1 MEIKKEY
8 NNFYEIEEM
17 VWSGAVDTLNSIV
30 EADKE
35 DEFMQLLEDVFMD
48 SETPTETEVND
59 FIWFETDFIFEHLGL
74 DEDGNVIKEGQ
85 DKEGQDF
92 EDVED
97 SVTRM
102 KSTDDFDTYCDD
114 SDCDM
119 CILNYCKSQSDCKE
133 KFENYWNQVTD
144 IEDIIDAWKD
154 MFEA

>member
-8 NNFYEIEEM
+8 NNFYEIEDM
-17 VWSGAVDTLNSIV
+17 VWSGAIDTLNSIV
-30 EADKE
+30 EANKE

-48 SETPTETEVND
+48 SEIPTETEVND

-74 DEDGNVIKEGQ
+74 DEDGNILKEE
-85 DKEGQDF
+85 EGQDF

-97 SVTRM
+97 SVARM
-102 KSTDDFDTYCDD
+102 KSTDDFEKFCNDN

-119 CILNYCKSQSDCKE
+119 CILNYCDSRQDCRE
-133 KFENYWNQVTD
+133 EFENYWNQVKN

>member
-17 VWSGAVDTLNSIV
+17 AWSGEINTLNSII

-35 DEFMQLLEDVFMD
+35 DEFMQLLEEVFWD
-48 SETPTETEVND
+48 KTPTDTEVND
-59 FIWFETDFIFEHLGL
+59 FIWFETDFIFGNLGL
-74 DEDGNVIKEGQ
+74 DEDGNIP
-85 DKEGQDF
+85 KEGQDF

-97 SVTRM
+97 SIVRM
-102 KSTDDFDTYCDD
+102 KSTDDFDTYCND

-119 CILNYCKSQSDCKE
+119 CILNYCKSQSYCKGE
-133 KFENYWNQVTD
+133 FEDYWNQVTG
-144 IEDIIDAWKD
+144 IEEIIDAWKD

>member
-8 NNFYEIEEM
+8 NSFYEIEEM
-17 VWSGAVDTLNSIV
+17 VWSGAIDTLNSIV

-48 SETPTETEVND
+48 GETPTETQVND
-59 FIWFETDFIFEHLGL
+59 FIWFETNFIFEHLGL

-85 DKEGQDF
+85 DF

-97 SVTRM
+97 SVARM
-102 KSTDDFDTYCDD
+102 KSIDNFDTYCND

-119 CILNYCKSQSDCKE
+119 CILNYCKGQSDCKE
-133 KFENYWNQVTD
+133 EFEDYWNQVIR
-144 IEDIIDAWKD
+144 IEEIIYAWKD
-154 MFEA
+154 EFEV

>member
-17 VWSGAVDTLNSIV
+17 VWAGAVDTLNSIV

-35 DEFMQLLEDVFMD
+35 DEFMQLLEGVFMD

-74 DEDGNVIKEGQ
+74 DEDGNIP
-85 DKEGQDF
+85 KEGQDF
-92 EDVED
+92 EEVED
-97 SVTRM
+97 SVAEM
-102 KSTDDFDTYCDD
+102 KSTDEFEKFCKYR
-114 SDCDM
+114 DCEI
-119 CILNYCKSQSDCKE
+119 CILNYCEAPVVCKGE
-133 KFENYWNQVTD
+133 FEDYWNQVKG
-144 IEDIIDAWKD
+144 IEEIIDAWKD

>member
-48 SETPTETEVND
+48 GETPTETEVND

-85 DKEGQDF
+85 DF

-97 SVTRM
+97 SVASM
-102 KSTDDFDTYCDD
+102 KSTDDFEKFCHVN

-119 CILNYCKSQSDCKE
+119 CILNYCKSQSDCRE
-133 KFENYWNQVTD
+133 EFENYWNQVTN

-154 MFEA
+154 IFEA